1 MAFGRQPPAFSADAP
16 LLDAR
21 DVSVEIGGKQI
32 LHGADLRVDA
42 GKLIAVVGPN
52 GAGKSTLARAVAGL
66 QRPSGGSVRWS
77 GVEIGELR
85 GRALAQLRAFVP
97 QRSRVPD
104 GVSVREAVRIGRSP
118 HVKPLGRLMRVD
130 HEAVERAM
138 ERAGV
143 AQFAERHLTTLSGG
157 ELQRVQ
163 IAVGLAQEAPV
174 LMADE
179 PTSHL
184 DLGATATLAKLLRG
198 LTADGLAVVLVVH
211 DLSLAAAVA
220 DTVVV
225 IADGRSVA
233 SGPPSEVLV
242 RERLH
247 DVWHVDAAL
256 EQRDDGHTA
265 LHIAWLGRR
274 EPDSGFHLP
283 ADPPEISPDERTS
296 SR

>member
-1 MAFGRQPPAFSADAP
+1 MALARRQAPPFDPAAP
-16 LLDAR
+16 LLEAR
-21 DVSVEIGGKQI
+21 DVAVEIGGKRI
-32 LHGADLRVDA
+32 LHAADLRVDA

-66 QRPSGGSVRWS
+66 QKPAGGTVRWS

-118 HVKPLGRLMRVD
+118 HVKPFGRLLRADHVAVD
-130 HEAVERAM
+130 RAM

-143 AQFAERHLTTLSGG
+143 LQFADRHLTTLSGG

-274 EPDSGFHLP
+274 EPDSGFDTG
-283 ADPPEISPDERTS
+283 A
-296 SR
+296 

>member
-1 MAFGRQPPAFSADAP
+1 
-16 LLDAR
+16 
-21 DVSVEIGGKQI
+21 
-32 LHGADLRVDA
+32 
-42 GKLIAVVGPN
+42 
-52 GAGKSTLARAVAGL
+52 
-66 QRPSGGSVRWS
+66 
-77 GVEIGELR
+77 
-85 GRALAQLRAFVP
+85 
-97 QRSRVPD
+97 
-104 GVSVREAVRIGRSP
+104 
-118 HVKPLGRLMRVD
+118 
-130 HEAVERAM
+130 
-138 ERAGV
+138 
-143 AQFAERHLTTLSGG
+143 
-157 ELQRVQ
+157 
-163 IAVGLAQEAPV
+163 
-174 LMADE
+174 MADE

-274 EPDSGFHLP
+274 EPDSGFDTG
-283 ADPPEISPDERTS
+283 A
-296 SR
+296 

>member
-1 MAFGRQPPAFSADAP
+1 MRLPGRADVPLVPGAP

-21 DVSVEIGGKQI
+21 GVAVTIGGKEI
-32 LHGADLRVDA
+32 LHSADLLLER
-42 GKLIAVVGPN
+42 GKLVAIVGPN
-52 GAGKSTLARAVAGL
+52 GAGKSTFARAVAGL
-66 QRPSGGSVRWS
+66 QRPSAGSVRWS
-77 GVEIGELR
+77 GAEIGALA
-85 GRALAQLRAFVP
+85 GRQLAQLRAFVP

-104 GVSVREAVRIGRSP
+104 GVSVRDAVRIGRSP
-118 HVKPLGRLMRVD
+118 HVKPLGRLTRAD
-130 HEAVERAM
+130 QDAVERAM

-143 AQFAERHLTTLSGG
+143 EQFAERHLTTLSGG

-198 LTADGLAVVLVVH
+198 LTHDGLAVVLVVH

-233 SGPPSEVLV
+233 SGPPAEVFV
-242 RERLH
+242 RERLAA
-247 DVWHVDAAL
+247 VWNVDAAL

-265 LHIAWLGRR
+265 LHVAWLGRTNV
-274 EPDSGFHLP
+274 DSGFH
-283 ADPPEISPDERTS
+283 PDA
-296 SR
+296 